1 MSPLTATEVPVIDKS
16 SFLRNVLVADAVMSA
31 ATGALL
37 ILGSG
42 MLTSLLSLP
51 RELLIGAGLVL
62 VPYVALVAWVAAR
75 KENPAPAVRLVVA
88 LNFIWALA
96 SVAILLT
103 GLVTTSVLG
112 GAFIVIQAAAVAL
125 LGELQLIGLKRRLV
139 PA

>member
-1 MSPLTATEVPVIDKS
+1 MIDKS